1 MLAGNRYAHGND
13 WARGFMRDMGM
24 RHDGW
29 AAAALAGFLMF
40 TGVPRL
46 LADNDD
52 CQRRVVRADH
62 RHCRNPAM
70 GGALPRCCPRLTPNS
85 HNFTRV
91 ERSNDLNCSLQ
102 QTTPLDPPT
111 RLAT

>member
-62 RHCRNPAM
+62 RLHEAIEHHGYVSHQAERVMNYTKRGSAAGTAVID
-70 GGALPRCCPRLTPNS
+70 GGMNTSIA
-85 HNFTRV
+85 
-91 ERSNDLNCSLQ
+91 DG
-102 QTTPLDPPT
+102 T
-111 RLAT
+111 RLG